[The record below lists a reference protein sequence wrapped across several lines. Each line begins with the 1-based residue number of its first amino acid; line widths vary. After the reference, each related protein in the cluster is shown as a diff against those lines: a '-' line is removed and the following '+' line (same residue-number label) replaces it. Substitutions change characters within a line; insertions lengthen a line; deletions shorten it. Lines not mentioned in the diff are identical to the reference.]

1 MKQNYLYK
9 KIDKKIKKF
18 TLLNK
23 IELFLLPIF
32 FTLIIIFLVEN
43 FNKNKEFKNANSSL
57 IVKIKEKKINE
68 EKLFLLLSNYFEKEK
83 IKINSLIKKQNN
95 IEFKIETSLLKLIYT
110 TQFIETISSNTNIKN
125 LIIKNK
131 SNIVRG
137 HFFVELSKNYE
148 FINKDIIKE
157 NELKFLKN
165 KGDYL
170 VKNIDSIVF
179 DYVLIDNKWEKR
191 ISSE

>member
-1 MKQNYLYK
+1 
-9 KIDKKIKKF
+9 
-18 TLLNK
+18 
-23 IELFLLPIF
+23 
-32 FTLIIIFLVEN
+32 
-43 FNKNKEFKNANSSL
+43 
-57 IVKIKEKKINE
+57 
-68 EKLFLLLSNYFEKEK
+68 
-83 IKINSLIKKQNN
+83 
-95 IEFKIETSLLKLIYT
+95 
-110 TQFIETISSNTNIKN
+110 N